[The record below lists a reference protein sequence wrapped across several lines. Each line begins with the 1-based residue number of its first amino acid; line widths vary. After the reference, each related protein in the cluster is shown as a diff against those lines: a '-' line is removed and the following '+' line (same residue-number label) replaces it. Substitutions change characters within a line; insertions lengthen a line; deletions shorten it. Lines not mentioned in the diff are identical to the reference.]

1 MSKIKL
7 LILIL
12 TFTLITSSPLLTFK
26 EHTIPNLK
34 LSKEEAKTKIFSF
47 LREQAKKYISKYPKG
62 LSNLATNLASTTSIK
77 LDQLEIS
84 SIDSLK
90 QTHNLPDDI
99 IIKFKAIKYTNNEIS
114 FELFTF
120 KNIKSNS
127 NIDNIFGVVTRID
140 KNNIFFAYVRGNAKA
155 KLITQF
161 DTIRVKKC
169 RKILFVKKCRHSN
182 RKVKRGFKANELNI
196 IQDGLMAKFYET
208 LNSVL
213 DLDQQKMIDIFKKY
227 SRKLI
232 KQFPSNYKRFIVNP
246 QTYLNFRT
254 IYLNLNNFEDQ
265 LKKIGF
271 NNDSI
276 NKIKSISNQK
286 GKSIELYQ
294 TIKDEL
300 LTQHFIVS
308 VALNIEKN
316 IILSYAIGRGEV
328 KLYYNYC
335 YYAYQVKKRKRLR
348 KKKVLVEKNEV
359 CLDDDQCLSSCEE
372 FKKINPNPIN
382 PLSGK
387 EVEKNKKII
396 KESVIAELTQGINK
410 ILEDIQF

>member
-62 LSNLATNLASTTSIK
+62 LSKLATNLASTTSIK

-265 LKKIGF
+265 LKKIDF
-271 NNDSI
+271 NNNSI

-294 TIKDEL
+294 TIKM
-300 LTQHFIVS
+300 
-308 VALNIEKN
+308 
-316 IILSYAIGRGEV
+316 
-328 KLYYNYC
+328 NY
-335 YYAYQVKKRKRLR
+335 
-348 KKKVLVEKNEV
+348 
-359 CLDDDQCLSSCEE
+359 
-372 FKKINPNPIN
+372 
-382 PLSGK
+382 
-387 EVEKNKKII
+387 
-396 KESVIAELTQGINK
+396 
-410 ILEDIQF
+410 

>member
-1 MSKIKL
+1 
-7 LILIL
+7 
-12 TFTLITSSPLLTFK
+12 
-26 EHTIPNLK
+26 
-34 LSKEEAKTKIFSF
+34 
-47 LREQAKKYISKYPKG
+47 
-62 LSNLATNLASTTSIK
+62 
-77 LDQLEIS
+77 
-84 SIDSLK
+84 
-90 QTHNLPDDI
+90 
-99 IIKFKAIKYTNNEIS
+99 
-114 FELFTF
+114 
-120 KNIKSNS
+120 
-127 NIDNIFGVVTRID
+127 
-140 KNNIFFAYVRGNAKA
+140 
-155 KLITQF
+155 
-161 DTIRVKKC
+161 
-169 RKILFVKKCRHSN
+169 
-182 RKVKRGFKANELNI
+182 
-196 IQDGLMAKFYET
+196 MAKFYET